1 MKPSLAGVLAALTV
15 AAGAGVLYG
24 PAPLAVAGGL
34 LLALALPGFAV
45 TEMMLRGR
53 TLARVERVVLGP
65 ALSLAVLVL
74 AGLVIYVLRFR
85 LDRMAWT
92 SATVGVTLVSLI
104 VPTIPRN
111 WRAAAGRALAYLYAE
126 DDVEPGTA
134 VLGEPAA
141 TTRPG
146 PTPALPPAMATAGT
160 DDTLVLP
167 AVVLA
172 EQAQVP
178 VSNAAQ
184 VPVPNAAQVPVP
196 NAAHVPV
203 PNAAHV
209 PVPKAAQ
216 VAVPKAARAPAAGP
230 AKPPR
235 RLVWQAAPLLLV
247 LAILGGASWLSYDSS
262 RSAYDTTVTA
272 LSAEPSGPMNAAGK
286 RSVTVTVTGL
296 VTADGPYSLAASG
309 ARGSA
314 TVRRTIKVPAGGV
327 WTESLTLP
335 GSQRITVTL
344 SRAGDTSAYRTLY
357 ISAVE

>member
-1 MKPSLAGVLAALTV
+1 MKPSLAGGLAALTV

-104 VPTIPRN
+104 VPTIPRS
-111 WRAAAGRALAYLYAE
+111 WRAAAGRALSYLYAE

-134 VLGEPAA
+134 VLGVSAA

-146 PTPALPPAMATAGT
+146 PAPALPPAMATAGT

-167 AVVLA
+167 AIVLA

-178 VSNAAQ
+178 V
-184 VPVPNAAQVPVP
+184 
-196 NAAHVPV
+196 
-203 PNAAHV
+203 
-209 PVPKAAQ
+209 PKAT
-216 VAVPKAARAPAAGP
+216 RAPAAGS

-247 LAILGGASWLSYDSS
+247 LAMLGGASWLSYDSS

-296 VTADGPYSLAASG
+296 V
-309 ARGSA
+309 
-314 TVRRTIKVPAGGV
+314 I
-327 WTESLTLP
+327 
-335 GSQRITVTL
+335 
-344 SRAGDTSAYRTLY
+344 
-357 ISAVE
+357 

>member
-1 MKPSLAGVLAALTV
+1 MKPSLAGGLAALTV
-15 AAGAGVLYG
+15 AAGAGVLSG
-24 PAPLAVAGGL
+24 SAPLAVAGGL

-104 VPTIPRN
+104 VPHIPRS
-111 WRAAAGRALAYLYAE
+111 WRDAAGRALAYLYAE
-126 DDVEPGTA
+126 DDDEPGTA
-134 VLGEPAA
+134 MVGVPPA

-146 PTPALPPAMATAGT
+146 PTPGLPPVMATTGT

-167 AVVLA
+167 PVVPA
-172 EQAQVP
+172 EQAQVAAP
-178 VSNAAQ
+178 NTAQ
-184 VPVPNAAQVPVP
+184 VATPNTAQVATPKT
-196 NAAHVPV
+196 AKA
-203 PNAAHV
+203 
-209 PVPKAAQ
+209 PVPKT
-216 VAVPKAARAPAAGP
+216 ARAPGGGP

-247 LAILGGASWLSYDSS
+247 VAILGGASWLSYDSS
-262 RSAYDTTVTA
+262 RDAYDTTVTA
-272 LSAEPSGPMNAAGK
+272 LSAEPSGPVNAAGK

-296 VTADGPYSLAASG
+296 VTADGPYSLVASG
-309 ARGSA
+309 ATGSA
-314 TVRRTIKVPAGGV
+314 TVRRTITVPAGGV

-335 GSQRITVTL
+335 GSQRITVTV